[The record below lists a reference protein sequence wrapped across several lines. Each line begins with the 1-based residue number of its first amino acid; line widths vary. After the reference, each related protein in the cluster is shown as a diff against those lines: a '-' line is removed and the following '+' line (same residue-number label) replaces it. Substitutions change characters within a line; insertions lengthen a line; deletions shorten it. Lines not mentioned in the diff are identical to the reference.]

1 VLLFKEALAI
11 HRQKPE
17 LNHGIKV
24 SASITKIEISLFD
37 DENFLIFP
45 DFPPGFPDISLNF

>member
-1 VLLFKEALAI
+1 MAAI
-11 HRQKPE
+11 PN
-17 LNHGIKV
+17 LSFYNHGIWGLGA

-45 DFPPGFPDISLNF
+45 DFFSGFPDISLNF